1 VAVLAVI
8 FQKYSIE
15 LAVDEWATDDEVSKM
30 SDEAKRKLYKQ
41 AQDKARKTI
50 RGATT
55 QITLKLHDEPGFIPI
70 RVVQKGEER
79 FVNII
84 D

>member
-1 VAVLAVI
+1 VI

-15 LAVDEWATDDEVSKM
+15 LAVDEWATDDEVAKM
-30 SDEAKRKLYKQ
+30 PDEEKRKLYKQ

-55 QITLKLHDEPGFIPI
+55 QITLKLHEEPRSIPV
-70 RVVQKGEER
+70 RVVKKGEER
-79 FVNII
+79 FINII